1 MRAASEEA
9 LRPFVNKS
17 VIESEPEKAVL
28 GDAEVSR
35 LECLSSRVN

>member
-1 MRAASEEA
+1 MRAVSEEA

-17 VIESEPEKAVL
+17 VIESEQEKAVV

-35 LECLSSRVN
+35 LE